1 MKKTYHGSCHCGA
14 ITYQASLD
22 LAAGTGRCN
31 CSYCTKTRSWSAS
44 VAPQDFKR
52 VTGDEAIG
60 DYGRDWGEGNIH
72 HVFCTRCGTQVYGF
86 GHIPEMG
93 GDFVGIQVNT
103 LDGVD
108 NDELLSGTLRYSDG
122 RNDNWMQAPDDIR
135 TL

>member
-1 MKKTYHGSCHCGA
+1 MKQTYRGSCHCGA

-44 VAPQDFKR
+44 VAPQDFQR
-52 VTGDEAIG
+52 LSGDDALG
-60 DYGRDWGEGNIH
+60 DYAKDWGAGNVH
-72 HVFCTRCGTQVYGF
+72 HVFCTRCGTNVYGY

-103 LDGVD
+103 LDD
-108 NDELLSGTLRYSDG
+108 ASNDALLSGTLRYSDG
-122 RNDNWMQAPDDIR
+122 RNDNWMQAPEDIR